1 MDRVGDFRGFGVI
14 LGTIRGVSTGT
25 TRRQSLVIRLEEG
38 SVSFEELR
46 QEFQLTVRVLEED
59 LRHVQRSLKATGRR
73 LRVENAKCVACGF
86 RFTKPSLHPPG
97 RCPRCRERRIAGPW
111 FRVV

>member
-1 MDRVGDFRGFGVI
+1 
-14 LGTIRGVSTGT
+14 
-25 TRRQSLVIRLEEG
+25 
-38 SVSFEELR
+38 VSFDELR

-59 LRHVQRSLKATGRR
+59 LHHVQRSLKAKGRR

-97 RCPRCRERRIAGPW
+97 RCPKCRERRIAGPW
-111 FRVV
+111 FRVI